1 MCEIYIW
8 IESLLQFYYVDAKS
22 FVQSVQ
28 SLEALDLIVVKA
40 TSLSALAEVFSLKKL
55 KNLTLFTSDNFVQP
69 IQDVSVLLV
78 I

>member
-1 MCEIYIW
+1 MKYICE
-8 IESLLQFYYVDAKS
+8 LLQFYYVDAKS
-22 FVQSVQ
+22 LVQSVQ
-28 SLEALDLIVVKA
+28 SLEMLRLLVLTA

-55 KNLTLFTSDNFVQP
+55 KNLTLSMAHNFVQP